1 MKATVVVDHA
11 GLEGNSIMQTTIV
24 KTDIEVKSDVLSE
37 LNYEPTVKVTDIG
50 VLVNQGAV
58 TLIGYVGS
66 YGEKV
71 DAVRAC
77 KRVSGVLAIADEIEV
92 RIVAGSS
99 HSDSEIAASAAHQI
113 SACLLIPAGL
123 VQLTVRDGWI
133 TAEGQVEWW
142 YQKNAVENVLK
153 YVIGM
158 KGLNNWMTI
167 KPVVTPVDVEV
178 SITSALS
185 RLALLDAKK
194 IKVETNAGQVV
205 LRGSV
210 RTYAERDE
218 AERAAWAAAGVIKVE
233 NHIKVEFWGFGN

>member
-1 MKATVVVDHA
+1 MKATDVVDHS
-11 GLEGNSIMQTTIV
+11 GLEGNLAMQSTIV
-24 KTDIEVKSDVLSE
+24 KTDTEVKTDVLSE
-37 LNYEPTVKVTDIG
+37 LNYEQTVKVTDIG

-58 TLIGYVGS
+58 TLMGFVGS

-77 KRVSGVLAIADEIEV
+77 KRVSGVVAIADEIEV
-92 RIVAGSS
+92 RMVAGTT
-99 HSDSEIAASAAHQI
+99 HTDSDIAASAAHQI
-113 SACLLIPAGL
+113 RSCMLIPAGV
-123 VQLTVRDGWI
+123 VQLTVRDGVI

-153 YVIGM
+153 YVLGM

-167 KPVVTPVDVEV
+167 KPAVTPVDVEA

-194 IKVETNAGQVV
+194 IKVETKAGQVV

-233 NHIKVEFWGFGN
+233 NHIKVEFWGFGT